1 MAVAAPV
8 TAKLPLGE
16 QLEMYRTMLS
26 IRLLDETGKKLIERG
41 DIVGEIHQYVG
52 EEAVA
57 VGVCSALRPDDV
69 ITSTHRGHGHILAK
83 GGDLKR
89 VMAELAGKETGY
101 CKGKGG
107 SMHITDAS
115 LGIFGANGI
124 VGAGTPIATGAGF
137 AAKYRERDRV
147 AVTFFGDG
155 ASNQGVVHE
164 AMNLAAIYRLPVIFV
179 CENNRY
185 QVSFPV
191 EQSTS
196 VQRISD
202 RATAYGMPGISVD
215 GMDVLAVREAAE
227 EAIARARA
235 GEGPSLIE
243 ARTYRYYGHFT
254 AEASLLPK
262 PYRSE
267 EEIAEARRHDPV
279 DGFRARL
286 VEQGAT
292 EEQLTGVEKA
302 VAVALEEAI
311 AFMRESP
318 LPSPEEAFED
328 AYAHYEP
335 TLPVKGW

>member
-1 MAVAAPV
+1 MAVETPMR
-8 TAKLPLGE
+8 TALSIDE
-16 QLEMYRTMLS
+16 QLEMYRKMRL

-41 DIVGEIHQYVG
+41 EIFGEIHQYVG

-57 VGVCSALRPDDV
+57 VGVCSALRSDDV

-89 VMAELAGKETGY
+89 VMAELGGKETGY

-107 SMHITDAS
+107 SMHIADAEI
-115 LGIFGANGI
+115 GIFGANGI
-124 VGAGTPIATGAGF
+124 VGAGTPIATGAAF
-137 AAKYRERDRV
+137 AAKYRGNDHV

-164 AMNLAAIYRLPVIFV
+164 SMNLAAIYQLPVIFV

-196 VQRISD
+196 VRRISD
-202 RATAYGMPGISVD
+202 RAAGYSMPGISVD

-227 EAIARARA
+227 AAVARARA
-235 GEGPSLIE
+235 GQGPSLIE
-243 ARTYRYYGHFT
+243 ARTYRFYGHFT
-254 AEASLLPK
+254 AESSLLRK
-262 PYRSE
+262 PYRSD

-279 DGFRARL
+279 EGFRKRL
-286 VEQGAT
+286 LEMGST
-292 EEQLTGVEKA
+292 EERLASVDAAATTQ
-302 VAVALEEAI
+302 LEEAI

-318 LPSPEEAFED
+318 LPAPEEA
-328 AYAHYEP
+328 YADVYADYEP
-335 TLPVKGW
+335 TLPVRGW